1 MRPALTRL
9 HLFAMGTMNPRLVKL
24 ALAILT
30 AVWAVVRPA
39 FAQEAALR
47 LDPEKTAVRFTLEAT
62 MHTVH
67 GTFRL
72 KNGAIKFDP
81 ATGAASG
88 AVVVDA
94 ASGETGNQRRDRNM
108 HRDVLG
114 SARYPEITFTPARVI
129 GAVQPQGESSMQ
141 VEGVLRLQGSDHP
154 ITLPFKVQ
162 ASESELRA
170 TTRFEV
176 PYVAWGLKNPS
187 TFLLHVAD
195 KVELSI
201 AATGK
206 LTRAAAEH

>member
-1 MRPALTRL
+1 
-9 HLFAMGTMNPRLVKL
+9 MNPRFLKLV
-24 ALAILT
+24 LAILT
-30 AVWAVVRPA
+30 AVCAVLPPA
-39 FAQEAALR
+39 LAQEATLR
-47 LDPEKTAVRFTLEAT
+47 LDPEKTTVSFTLEAT

-72 KNGAIKFDP
+72 KNGAIKFNP

-88 AVVVDA
+88 AVVIDA
-94 ASGETGNQRRDRNM
+94 TSGETGNQRRDRNM
-108 HRDVLG
+108 HRDVLV
-114 SARYPEITFTPARVI
+114 SERYTEVTFTPTRVI
-129 GAVQPQGESSMQ
+129 GNVQPQGESSVQ

-170 TTRFEV
+170 TTQFDV

-187 TFLLHVAD
+187 TFFLHVPD

-201 AATGK
+201 DASGN
-206 LTRAAAEH
+206 LTTAAAQR

>member
-1 MRPALTRL
+1 MTAV
-9 HLFAMGTMNPRLVKL
+9 AMGTMNPRFLKPV
-24 ALAILT
+24 LAILT
-30 AVWAVVRPA
+30 AVWAVVPPA
-39 FAQEAALR
+39 FAQEATLR
-47 LDPEKTAVRFTLEAT
+47 LDPEKTTVRFTLEAT

-72 KNGAIKFDP
+72 KNGAIKFNP

-94 ASGETGNQRRDRNM
+94 TSGETGNQRRDRNM
-108 HRDVLG
+108 HRDVLV
-114 SARYPEITFTPARVI
+114 SERYPEITFTPTRVV
-129 GAVQPQGESSMQ
+129 GPVQPQGESSVQ

-162 ASESELRA
+162 ASENELRA
-170 TTRFEV
+170 TTQFTV

-187 TFLLHVAD
+187 TFFLHVAD

-201 AATGK
+201 DASGK
-206 LTRAAAEH
+206 LTSATAER

>member
-1 MRPALTRL
+1 
-9 HLFAMGTMNPRLVKL
+9 MGTMNPRFLKLVL
-24 ALAILT
+24 VILT
-30 AVWAVVRPA
+30 AVWAVVPPA
-39 FAQEAALR
+39 FAQEATLR
-47 LDPEKTAVRFTLEAT
+47 LDPEKTTVSFTLEAT

-72 KNGAIKFDP
+72 KNGAIKFNP

-94 ASGETGNQRRDRNM
+94 TSGETGNQRRDRNM
-108 HRDVLG
+108 HRDVLV
-114 SARYPEITFTPARVI
+114 SQRYPEITFTPTRVI
-129 GAVQPQGESSMQ
+129 GNVQPQGESSVQ

-154 ITLPFKVQ
+154 ITLRFKVQ

-170 TTRFEV
+170 TTQFDV

-187 TFLLHVAD
+187 TFFLHVGD

-201 AATGK
+201 DASGK
-206 LTRAAAEH
+206 LTSATAER